1 MKKALVSLFLILSLY
16 LSSCSPSPDGVI
28 YNQKVEKGGW
38 VYDSVFEKPIQQNI
52 EYVQIAPTWS
62 QAFDYAGKR
71 TDRPVTVG
79 LAIILFIIFI
89 ALFYAK
95 SSEASWFPR
104 YLDDKMIIF
113 NALLFLFLA
122 GSVSIYMSHPSGI
135 KWNNDKWI
143 EKSVFDKTIQESGST
158 QPIWDSLET
167 NCLII
172 DGPYGCYTK

>member
-1 MKKALVSLFLILSLY
+1 MKQLLVLFSVLVFA
-16 LSSCSPSPDGVI
+16 SCSTAPDSKI
-28 YNQKVEKGGW
+28 HNQKLEKGGW
-38 VYDSVFEKPIQQNI
+38 VYDSNVSKPVQEEI

-62 QAFDYAGKR
+62 QAFYYAGKR

-79 LAIILFIIFI
+79 LAIILFVIFV

-95 SSEASWFPR
+95 SSEASWFPK
-104 YLDDKMIIF
+104 YLNDKMIIF

-158 QPIWDSLET
+158 QPIWDSLE
-167 NCLII
+167 NKCFIV